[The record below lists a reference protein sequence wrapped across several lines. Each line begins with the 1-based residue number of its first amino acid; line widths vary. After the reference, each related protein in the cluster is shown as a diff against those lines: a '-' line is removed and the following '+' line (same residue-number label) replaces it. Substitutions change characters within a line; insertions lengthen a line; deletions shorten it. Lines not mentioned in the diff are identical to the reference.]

1 MEAKPCLESI
11 PTIQKVTNCP
21 RNSSEL
27 RLAIQRKRCDV
38 LAKTQTCVPD
48 PNNFVYHCL
57 VNQQKDGFVEVCA
70 PEWNLAGNVWVI
82 IIRNTLII
90 QIFDK
95 DA

>member
-11 PTIQKVTNCP
+11 PTIQKVTHCP

-57 VNQQKDGFVEVCA
+57 VNQHKDGFVEVCA
-70 PEWNLAGNVWVI
+70 PEWNLAGIVWVI
-82 IIRNTLII
+82 VIRNTLII
-90 QIFDK
+90 
-95 DA
+95 